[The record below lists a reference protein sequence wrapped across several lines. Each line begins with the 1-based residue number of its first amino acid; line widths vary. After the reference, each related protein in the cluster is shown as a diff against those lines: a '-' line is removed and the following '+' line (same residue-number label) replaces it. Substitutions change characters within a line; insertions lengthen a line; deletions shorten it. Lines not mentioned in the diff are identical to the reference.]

1 MESVKMEPLKT
12 TKKVERIILD
22 SNSVEKINLWVNQ
35 IQKELGDTVNV
46 TQKSLVNFIIQAHS
60 VVLSA
65 DEVQKIKSENFDLI
79 KALKKATDEAIR
91 AKQAGNEMQ
100 LDEIINLIQTPGVS
114 TISTSKKPRRYKTK
128 NKTST
133 DTNSENELNLSG
145 IANSKPEDNVSHK
158 SKKLDSNC
166 AKNDN
171 SISLDFS

>member
-1 MESVKMEPLKT
+1 MESVKMEPVKT
-12 TKKVERIILD
+12 TKKVERTILD

-79 KALKKATDEAIR
+79 KALKKATDEAIK

-133 DTNSENELNLSG
+133 DTNSENELNLSE
-145 IANSKPEDNVSHK
+145 IANFKPEDNVSHK
-158 SKKLDSNC
+158 LKKLDSNY